1 MKNNKG
7 ITMIALII
15 TIIILLILA
24 GVSIA
29 MLSGKNGI
37 LTKASTSA
45 EATKQANA
53 KERLKIELM
62 AIQTD
67 CLSNGQTATLNDLDS
82 NKDQLANKNIIV
94 ASSGTPRDV
103 TLDGY
108 TFKVT
113 NNLTIEGDGVSTG
126 GTSGET
132 GSTTT
137 PTSTVSF
144 YGETMP
150 SPYSGGDGSE
160 SNPYLIG
167 SVSQLKFLA
176 ASVNYGLNTYE
187 GKYIKL
193 NNDIILDSSNQW
205 IPIGDTT
212 TTFKGTFDG
221 NGKTIKELKIN
232 GSENDQAFI
241 GCLGESGIIKN
252 LIIEGEI
259 KQSAENI
266 AGICSLNYGTI
277 DHCINKVAITITGS
291 YYQTGGIC
299 CYNYGTIKNCGNDA
313 NISAYDGVG
322 GIAGWNIG
330 VVRNCYNKGSI
341 YGAGWTTGGIVGHC
355 GHTGSSYSGY
365 LYNCYNNASVTSGH
379 SGYVAG
385 IAGGVGCDGSKA
397 YIYNCYTIKNTSIY
411 GKEYS
416 TPTLNNNYTTNS
428 KDNIQNLNDGIDE
441 VDGTNTEQ
449 PWTEDTGNINEG
461 YPILKWQN

>member
-67 CLSNGQTATLNDLDS
+67 CLSNGKTATLGDLDS
-82 NKDQLANKNIIV
+82 NKDQLANKNITV
-94 ASSGTPRDV
+94 ADLGTPRDV

-108 TFKVT
+108 TFKVKDD
-113 NNLTIEGDGVSTG
+113 LTIEGDGVSTG
-126 GTSGET
+126 GTSGGSESGGT

-167 SVSQLKFLA
+167 SASQLRFLA

-221 NGKTIKELKIN
+221 NGKKISGININNNTLSNQGLFGILGENGTIKNTTVEGKIKAK
-232 GSENDQAFI
+232 SAI
-241 GCLGESGIIKN
+241 GGIVGN
-252 LIIEGEI
+252 
-259 KQSAENI
+259 
-266 AGICSLNYGTI
+266 NYGTI
-277 DHCINKVAITITGS
+277 IKCKNNIKNDGTNCIGGS
-291 YYQTGGIC
+291 IGINYATVEECGNFSNIVGNDSTGGITGVNYGIIKK
-299 CYNYGTIKNCGNDA
+299 CYNTGSITGGTSSGFGGIAGYNGA
-313 NISAYDGVG
+313 NNKISYIYNSYNAAAVTGSNWVG
-322 GIAGWNIG
+322 GIAGNMG
-330 VVRNCYNKGSI
+330 YDSGKG
-341 YGAGWTTGGIVGHC
+341 
-355 GHTGSSYSGY
+355 
-365 LYNCYNNASVTSGH
+365 
-379 SGYVAG
+379 
-385 IAGGVGCDGSKA
+385 
-397 YIYNCYTIKNTSIY
+397 YIYNSYTINNTTIVGASQNSSVIQ
-411 GKEYS
+411 
-416 TPTLNNNYTTNS
+416 NCYTTNA
-428 KDNIQNLNDGIDE
+428 NIKLNELNSGID
-441 VDGTNTEQ
+441 GTEGTDTEQ
-449 PWTEDTGNINEG
+449 PWTEDTGNINGG